1 MMQLSEFK
9 NLIANMPVPYQ
20 AFASQRTTWAPH
32 IDGNDE
38 AGNALRTIFGNSVE
52 VTLSR
57 SDLRSLASKQ
67 DLAEFVMATI
77 IWGYPGGM
85 RGNHV
90 KNLIGHLGTL
100 MRLLAT
106 AKAQPIADWDQH
118 YANVG
123 PINGIGLST
132 YTKFLSFLSVQVQG
146 HSALILDDRIIR
158 VANQEIFEDLMQ
170 FRNLNYHNAAHSY
183 PEYLQCLSEISTR
196 ISVSPEQIEFF
207 LFEFGLNLKPPPAQR
222 TRLGRATRR
231 STRTLRDKAAQRRLL
246 LR

>member
-20 AFASQRTTWAPH
+20 AFASQRTTWVPH

-38 AGNALRTIFGNSVE
+38 AGNALRTIFGDSVE

-77 IWGYPGGM
+77 IWGYPSGM

-100 MRLLAT
+100 TGLLAT
-106 AKAQPIADWDQH
+106 AKAQPIADWNQH
-118 YANVG
+118 YANVER
-123 PINGIGLST
+123 INGIGLST
-132 YTKFLSFLSVQVQG
+132 YTKFLSFLSIQVQG

-170 FRNLNYHNAAHSY
+170 FRNLKYHNAAHSY
-183 PEYLQCLSEISTR
+183 PEYLQCLSKISTQ

-207 LFEFGLNLKPPPAQR
+207 LFEFGLNLKPPPAQPGSQPDLR
-222 TRLGRATRR
+222 KKSR
-231 STRTLRDKAAQRRLL
+231 SA
-246 LR
+246 